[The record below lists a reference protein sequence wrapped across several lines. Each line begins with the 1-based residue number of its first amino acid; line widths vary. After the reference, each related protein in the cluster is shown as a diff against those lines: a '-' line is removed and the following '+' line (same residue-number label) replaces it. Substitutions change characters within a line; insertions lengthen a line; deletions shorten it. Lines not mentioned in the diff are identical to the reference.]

1 MTGLL
6 IPAAKIHLAETPPV
20 ACSSCGGQYTD
31 RQHVDFGAGWDGPM
45 VAPGH
50 VAGGKM
56 VAVDDLIVCNECVRT
71 AAALVGMGDTQE
83 LEQRVVG
90 LNERLTDTGQ
100 RLGKALEAVEKLK
113 AAVGAVE
120 QVEGPRRGRPPKPK
134 GA

>member
-1 MTGLL
+1 MTDLL
-6 IPAAKIHLAETPPV
+6 IPAAKIRLAESPPI

-31 RQHVDFGAGWDGPM
+31 RAHVDFGAGWDGPM
-45 VAPGH
+45 VAPGD

-56 VAVDDLIVCNECVRT
+56 IAVDDLVICDECLRY
-71 AAALVGMGDTQE
+71 AAGLVGMGDTAE
-83 LEQRVVG
+83 LEHRVDG

-113 AAVGAVE
+113 AALSAVE

-134 GA
+134 A